1 MTAGGRLVAA
11 LGVGSAGT
19 AYGDEHVELPADRWV
34 DALLV
39 ARDVLGFRWL
49 DFVAAYEDGRPGEQM
64 TPVVVAR
71 LWSIDEREAVILRTA
86 LDPEAPVLASATGV
100 FAGAAWHEREVMEM
114 FGVRFEGHPDPR
126 PLLLAGQ
133 LRGSPAPQGRAA
145 DGSLGAALAGSR
157 GAGRCRPSS
166 PPEADAPRSRAVTRD
181 LPTSD
186 PANHVPADSIPDT
199 SRGVIALDESSCTVC
214 MLCVRECPDWCIDI
228 EGHPRRWTGSDRPR
242 RPLDL
247 AWAPPRAGP
256 VRDRLVPVHVLRDL
270 RRGVPLRRALLVPVP
285 RPGGDRPPLTWCTRH
300 PGWRII

>member
-126 PLLLAGQ
+126 PLLL
-133 LRGSPAPQGRAA
+133 P
-145 DGSLGAALAGSR
+145 
-157 GAGRCRPSS
+157 
-166 PPEADAPRSRAVTRD
+166 
-181 LPTSD
+181 
-186 PANHVPADSIPDT
+186 DSF
-199 SRGVIALDESSCTVC
+199 
-214 MLCVRECPDWCIDI
+214 
-228 EGHPRRWTGSDRPR
+228 EGHPLRKAEPLMARSARPW
-242 RPLDL
+242 PGAVEPDD
-247 AWAPPRAGP
+247 AG
-256 VRDRLVPVHVLRDL
+256 
-270 RRGVPLRRALLVPVP
+270 RRARRRLTP
-285 RPGGDRPPLTWCTRH
+285 PGVAP
-300 PGWRII
+300 